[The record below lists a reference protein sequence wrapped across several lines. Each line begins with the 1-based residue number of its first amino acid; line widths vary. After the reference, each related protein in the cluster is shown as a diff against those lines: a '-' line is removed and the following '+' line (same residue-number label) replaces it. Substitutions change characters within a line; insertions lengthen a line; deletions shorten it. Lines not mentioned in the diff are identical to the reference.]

1 MERKQ
6 QGSEMVYNK
15 GVGHIKD
22 HKAVIDE
29 DGDGKSKAEY
39 FEKRGKRLLVACPR
53 CLLPAAHAWQIY
65 QI

>member
-1 MERKQ
+1 MYTWRRHLGLERKQ

-29 DGDGKSKAEY
+29 DGDGKQMEKA
-39 FEKRGKRLLVACPR
+39 RLNILR
-53 CLLPAAHAWQIY
+53 SEERDS
-65 QI
+65 

>member
-29 DGDGKSKAEY
+29 DGDGKQMEKA
-39 FEKRGKRLLVACPR
+39 RLNILR
-53 CLLPAAHAWQIY
+53 SEERDS
-65 QI
+65 